1 MQKCD
6 GMFAPIFGKSCPKQI
21 SRKLYEEILQK
32 LEESSAEP
40 VPQPEPEVPQ
50 PEVPEPEVPQPKVP
64 QPEVPQPEIPE
75 PEPESQ
81 SELYGGYSDSEY
93 DSDGSI
99 FSSDDE
105 FIPYTTAVFD
115 DDDQD
120 EDLMDHIRNMRSK
133 KYLKS
138 LNNGQLRDIM
148 KTNNLK
154 ITNNGSYLGK
164 DQMIKSIKKFYK

>member
-1 MQKCD
+1 
-6 GMFAPIFGKSCPKQI
+6 MFAPLFGKSCPEKI
-21 SRKLYEEILQK
+21 PRTLYQEILQE
-32 LEESSAEP
+32 LEEKS
-40 VPQPEPEVPQ
+40 VTKPQPEA
-50 PEVPEPEVPQPKVP
+50 EPELQ
-64 QPEVPQPEIPE
+64 

-81 SELYGGYSDSEY
+81 PEGKELYGGYSDSEY
-93 DSDGSI
+93 ESDGSI

-115 DDDQD
+115 DDDED